1 MGNTKKIDEY
11 KLSRIHMKN
20 DDLAESTIL
29 SLIHDSDQPSTKKEG
44 AFILGKVYFR

>member
-1 MGNTKKIDEY
+1 M
-11 KLSRIHMKN
+11 HMKK
-20 DDLAESTIL
+20 DALAESTVL